1 MIGIHSNLLAIII
14 VFIVIVDN
22 SRSENQQLE
31 AVQKKEVINSPS
43 PSSAAAAGAAP
54 PPPQPPPVIKRGTM
68 SNLYYSP
75 ECQDDIKEYCPKS
88 KRIELND
95 LSVLQCI
102 YNEVPDLSVIDKECH
117 HVKFFFRLNI
127 HLKSIFKIY

>member
-43 PSSAAAAGAAP
+43 PSSAAGAAP

-117 HVKFFFRLNI
+117 HV
-127 HLKSIFKIY
+127 

>member
-1 MIGIHSNLLAIII
+1 MIGLHSNLLTIII
-14 VFIVIVDN
+14 VLLVIVDN
-22 SRSENQQLE
+22 SRSENQQFE
-31 AVQKKEVINSPS
+31 AVQKKEVINSP
-43 PSSAAAAGAAP
+43 PPSAAAAP

-117 HVKFFFRLNI
+117 HV
-127 HLKSIFKIY
+127 IFLGLIYI